1 MTTFDAIMTIECDD
15 TATDQDVIQ
24 AFQYLID
31 TGDVWSLQGWYG
43 RMAHQLIKSGQCT
56 GVNEDV

>member
-15 TATDQDVIQ
+15 AATDQDVIQ

-43 RMAHQLIKSGQCT
+43 RMAHRLIESGQCT
-56 GVNEDV
+56 PKGEYA